1 MQITLMMKTGRALL
15 AGTALLSLAACTVPR
30 TDALT
35 DAEMA
40 ELAQDRLDRMIGEDE
55 EPVTGPI
62 DIYEAMA
69 RAIKYNLDQLVEVR
83 EEILR
88 NEELNVESYDLLPDL
103 VANANYS
110 GRNNLP
116 GSQSTDVPNGATISP
131 PSRSSDKTELNAEL
145 TLSWDVLDF
154 GLGWVRAK
162 QASDEIYI
170 AEEQRRATINR
181 VIEDVRTAYW
191 RAVASQRL
199 MGRIDRLER
208 SAVAALNSSERQA
221 AERTGNPLD
230 ALNYQRELLGV
241 LRSVQELRRDLGVA
255 KNQLAALMNLRQG
268 QEYDVIVRPH
278 ADLSAPIVDADPDE
292 LVFMALQNR
301 PELREITYRLRIN
314 EREKDVALLEVLP
327 SISGFLGINYSD
339 NKFLYNSNWLGYG
352 ARASWN
358 LLNVFRLPARQ
369 DALEA
374 GDELLDARALAL
386 TQAVATQVFVAKAR
400 VLSLSEEANL
410 ARRYH
415 NLSDRISTQTRV
427 QVREG
432 QLGQLQG
439 VREELNAVLGSL
451 RYDVTYADLQSAFAN
466 LYSSVGLD
474 PYAPGLNGDESIDE
488 MAQALRELWFDRGD
502 SMAFNVASN

>member
-1 MQITLMMKTGRALL
+1 WVATACVSASAL
-15 AGTALLSLAACTVPR
+15 A
-30 TDALT
+30 
-35 DAEMA
+35 
-40 ELAQDRLDRMIGEDE
+40 
-55 EPVTGPI
+55 
-62 DIYEAMA
+62 
-69 RAIKYNLDQLVEVR
+69 
-83 EEILR
+83 
-88 NEELNVESYDLLPDL
+88 
-103 VANANYS
+103 
-110 GRNNLP
+110 
-116 GSQSTDVPNGATISP
+116 
-131 PSRSSDKTELNAEL
+131 SS
-145 TLSWDVLDF
+145 
-154 GLGWVRAK
+154 
-162 QASDEIYI
+162 
-170 AEEQRRATINR
+170 
-181 VIEDVRTAYW
+181 
-191 RAVASQRL
+191 
-199 MGRIDRLER
+199 
-208 SAVAALNSSERQA
+208 NSSPA
-221 AERTGNPLD
+221 
-230 ALNYQRELLGV
+230 
-241 LRSVQELRRDLGVA
+241 S
-255 KNQLAALMNLRQG
+255 
-268 QEYDVIVRPH
+268 
-278 ADLSAPIVDADPDE
+278 S
-292 LVFMALQNR
+292 
-301 PELREITYRLRIN
+301 
-314 EREKDVALLEVLP
+314 
-327 SISGFLGINYSD
+327 
-339 NKFLYNSNWLGYG
+339 
-352 ARASWN
+352 ASWN

>member
-1 MQITLMMKTGRALL
+1 MQIAPMIRTGRLVL
-15 AGTALLSLAACTVPR
+15 AGTALFALAACTVPR

-35 DAEMA
+35 DEEVA
-40 ELAQDRLDRMIGEDE
+40 ELAQDRLDRIIGEDE

-62 DIYEAMA
+62 DLYEAMA

-88 NEELNVESYDLLPDL
+88 NEELDVQSYDLLPDL

-110 GRNNLP
+110 GRSNLP
-116 GSQSTDVPNGATISP
+116 GSSSVSVPGGGNPSP
-131 PSRSSDKTELNAEL
+131 ASRSSNREEFNAEL

-181 VIEDVRTAYW
+181 VIEDVRTSYW
-191 RAVASQRL
+191 RAVAAQRL

-208 SAVAALNSSERQA
+208 SALNALNSSERQA

-230 ALNYQRELLGV
+230 ALNYQREVLGV
-241 LRSVQELRRDLGVA
+241 LRSVQELRRDLAVA
-255 KNQLAALMNLRQG
+255 KNQLAALINVRQG
-268 QEYDVIVRPH
+268 QPFEVVVRPH
-278 ADLSAPIVDADPDE
+278 AELDAPIVDADPDE
-292 LVFMALQNR
+292 LVFLALQNR

-314 EREKDVALLEVLP
+314 EREKDVALLEILP
-327 SISGFLGINYSD
+327 SISAFFGINYSD
-339 NKFLYNSNWLGYG
+339 NRFLYNSNWLGYG

-369 DALEA
+369 QALEA
-374 GDELLDARALAL
+374 GDALLDARALAL
-386 TQAVATQVFVAKAR
+386 TQAIATQVFVAKAR
-400 VLSLSEEANL
+400 VLSLSEEADL

-439 VREELNAVLGSL
+439 VREELNAILGSL
-451 RYDVTYADLQSAFAN
+451 RYDVTYADLNSAFAN

-474 PYAPGLNGDESIDE
+474 PYAPGLTGEETVDE

-502 SMAFNVASN
+502 TMALATVN